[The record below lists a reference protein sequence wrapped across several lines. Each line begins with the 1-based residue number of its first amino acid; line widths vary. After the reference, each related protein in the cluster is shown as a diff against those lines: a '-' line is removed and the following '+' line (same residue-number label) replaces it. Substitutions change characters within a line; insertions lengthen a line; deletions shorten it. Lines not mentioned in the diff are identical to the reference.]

1 MLVMALVVAGL
12 VAFPSLGI
20 DRFPSTDL
28 PTVNVRTNYPGAAS
42 QEVESEVS
50 QLIEDAVSTVAGI
63 EELRSV
69 SNDGSSIVII
79 TFSLARNIDAA
90 VQDVR
95 DAVSA
100 VSNRL
105 PRNIDPPVV
114 QKSDLDSS
122 PIMSIAISGEK
133 SASEL
138 YLLADRYVKGVIE
151 SSPGVGLVS
160 ISGVAERAI
169 KIDIDAKRLAAYQL
183 SIAQVR
189 DAVARQNAEVPGGRV
204 DEGLRERS
212 LRTLGRVSDSKDF
225 PDLVVETVG
234 NASIRLADLGEVQDA
249 TKEVRTMA
257 RLDGKPTVILSVQRQ
272 SGENTVKVIEGVK
285 KRLERSRQM
294 LPKEVRVAVIQ
305 DQSRYILSAL
315 HEIENHLVSG
325 SILACL
331 TVLLFMRSWRS
342 TLIASVAIP
351 ASIIATFAFMKAFG
365 FTLNNVTMLA
375 LVLMVGVVIDDA
387 IVVLENVFRCIE
399 ELGMDPHQAAIDGTK
414 EIGLAVLATTVSLV
428 IVFLPVSFL
437 SSVTGRMLFEF
448 GVTATVAILV
458 SMIISFTL
466 TPMMCSLLLKSH
478 PIGSADQA
486 NKSTRQQGF

>member
-1 MLVMALVVAGL
+1 MYWLAEICVKRPVFALMLVMALVVAGL

-151 SSPGVGLVS
+151 SSPGVG
-160 ISGVAERAI
+160 
-169 KIDIDAKRLAAYQL
+169 
-183 SIAQVR
+183 
-189 DAVARQNAEVPGGRV
+189 GR
-204 DEGLRERS
+204 
-212 LRTLGRVSDSKDF
+212 T
-225 PDLVVETVG
+225 
-234 NASIRLADLGEVQDA
+234 ASA
-249 TKEVRTMA
+249 
-257 RLDGKPTVILSVQRQ
+257 
-272 SGENTVKVIEGVK
+272 
-285 KRLERSRQM
+285 RSRGNR
-294 LPKEVRVAVIQ
+294 LPPGRQFGAWGLHGQ
-305 DQSRYILSAL
+305 QRY
-315 HEIENHLVSG
+315 HDV
-325 SILACL
+325 
-331 TVLLFMRSWRS
+331 
-342 TLIASVAIP
+342 P
-351 ASIIATFAFMKAFG
+351 
-365 FTLNNVTMLA
+365 
-375 LVLMVGVVIDDA
+375 
-387 IVVLENVFRCIE
+387 
-399 ELGMDPHQAAIDGTK
+399 
-414 EIGLAVLATTVSLV
+414 
-428 IVFLPVSFL
+428 
-437 SSVTGRMLFEF
+437 
-448 GVTATVAILV
+448 
-458 SMIISFTL
+458 
-466 TPMMCSLLLKSH
+466 
-478 PIGSADQA
+478 
-486 NKSTRQQGF
+486 